1 MTIPGIG
8 NMATTNTRQQHINFI
23 DTPPV
28 SADTGAAEMTWLAQ
42 TWETKIKAPKQWT
55 DLHQRAMQAPKFFHD
70 LARQAQQASRD
81 ALVDALVSTN
91 VDQWDKTIT
100 AHVEKAATPTYLA
113 DGGGVSPLE
122 RATTAALRSAAR
134 GVANNRATR
143 LKIAAQLDTDTVQ
156 RNFQEAA
163 CALGE
168 LAWSTDHKAL
178 AARGNDY
185 TAFITNGAKLQALQI
200 YFAQR
205 GGTEAQRVPNICLF
219 ANITPLEPLQQVNNG
234 IMTGW
239 ESTQHDINE
248 HSSRTKIAAEAREYF
263 PDFLVKLAQ
272 GEYDGLKLDIST
284 DEETI
289 KQRIKALDS
298 WGKTE
303 VREDAGARVNLT
315 PGAHQRAAEQR
326 ATFY

>member
-8 NMATTNTRQQHINFI
+8 NMATTNSSQRINFI
-23 DTPPV
+23 DTPSV
-28 SADTGAAEMTWLAQ
+28 SADTGVAEMTWLAQ
-42 TWETKIKAPKQWT
+42 TWETKIKPPKQWN

-70 LARQAQQASRD
+70 LARQEQQASRD
-81 ALVDALVSTN
+81 TLVDALVSTN

-113 DGGGVSPLE
+113 DGGGVTALE
-122 RATTAALRSAAR
+122 RATTAALRNAAR
-134 GVANNRATR
+134 EVANNRATR
-143 LKIAAQLDTDTVQ
+143 LQIAAQLNIKTVQ
-156 RNFQEAA
+156 SDFQEAA
-163 CALGE
+163 RALGQ

-185 TAFITNGAKLQALQI
+185 TTFITNGAKLQALQI

-205 GGTEAQRVPNICLF
+205 GGTEGQRVPGICLF
-219 ANITPLEPLQQVNNG
+219 ADITPLEPLQQVNNG

-239 ESTQHDINE
+239 ESTQQDIDE
-248 HSSRTKIAAEAREYF
+248 HSSRAKIAAEARSHF

-272 GEYDGLKLDIST
+272 GEYDGMTLDIST

-303 VREDAGARVNLT
+303 VHEEPGARVNLT
-315 PGAHQRAAEQR
+315 PGDHQRAAEQKV
-326 ATFY
+326 TFY

>member
-8 NMATTNTRQQHINFI
+8 NMATTTARQQHINFI

-42 TWETKIKAPKQWT
+42 TWETKIKPPKQWN

-70 LARQAQQASRD
+70 LARQEQQASRD

-143 LKIAAQLDTDTVQ
+143 LQIAAQLDTDTVQ

-163 CALGE
+163 RALGQ

-185 TAFITNGAKLQALQI
+185 TTFITNGAKLQALQI

-205 GGTEAQRVPNICLF
+205 GGTEAQRVPGICLF
-219 ANITPLEPLQQVNNG
+219 ADITPLEPLQQVNNG

-239 ESTQHDINE
+239 ESTQHDIDE
-248 HSSRTKIAAEAREYF
+248 HSSRTKIAAEARSHF

-272 GEYDGLKLDIST
+272 GEYDGMKLDIST

-303 VREDAGARVNLT
+303 VREDAAARVSLT
-315 PGAHQRAAEQR
+315 PGDHQRAAEQR
-326 ATFY
+326 AAFY